1 MSPLS
6 SDANREILQTS
17 TPEESEQSAPI
28 ETAVLEGASGGS
40 LPKIPRPETTATP
53 KVNRSS

>member
-1 MSPLS
+1 MSPKS

-17 TPEESEQSAPI
+17 TLEESEQAAPI
-28 ETAVLEGASGGS
+28 ETAVFEGATGGS
-40 LPKIPRPETTATP
+40 LPKIPQPETTATP

>member
-1 MSPLS
+1 MSAMS

-17 TPEESEQSAPI
+17 TPEKSEQPAPI
-28 ETAVLEGASGGS
+28 ETPVFEGATGVS
-40 LPKIPRPETTATP
+40 LPNIPRQQTTATP